1 MNITKMEEFMREND
15 LMIIERCIENKNE
28 KLDVKEEP
36 FEKLMFFYKS
46 ALKQLELQ
54 MNIIKDE
61 FKLIYN
67 YDLIDHID
75 TRIKEPKSIVKKMEK
90 KKYDKTYLN
99 LIEKINDI
107 AGIRIVCTLKDD
119 IFFIRD
125 LVKQIPDIH
134 ILKEKDYVTNP
145 KESGY
150 KSYHMLVSVPIF
162 LSDSVVDTKV
172 EIQIRTIAMDFW
184 ASLEH
189 DIHYKADR
197 AKLPAGIDE
206 EMFACAEKIAEI
218 DRQMQD
224 MYRRIADAEA
234 NGDAVKK

>member
-1 MNITKMEEFMREND
+1 MREND

-134 ILKEKDYVTNP
+134 IIKEKDYVTNP

-150 KSYHMLVSVPIF
+150 SSYHMIVEVPVR
-162 LSDSVVDTKV
+162 LSQKTIYVKC
-172 EIQIRTIAMDFW
+172 EIQIRTLAMDFW
-184 ASLEH
+184 ASFEH
-189 DIHYKADR
+189 KVKYKTDQEVN
-197 AKLPAGIDE
+197 KKTSKELV
-206 EMFACAEKIAEI
+206 ACAKMINKF
-218 DRQMQD
+218 DNKM
-224 MYRRIADAEA
+224 MTLK
-234 NGDAVKK
+234 NT

>member
-1 MNITKMEEFMREND
+1 MREND
-15 LMIIERCIENKNE
+15 LMIIEKCIEDKNE

-75 TRIKEPKSIVKKMEK
+75 TRIKDPKSIVKKMEK

-134 ILKEKDYVTNP
+134 VLKEKDYVTNP

-150 KSYHMLVSVPIF
+150 SSYHMIVEVPVKLTQKTIY
-162 LSDSVVDTKV
+162 VKC
-172 EIQIRTIAMDFW
+172 EIQIRTLAMDFW
-184 ASLEH
+184 ASFEH
-189 DIHYKADR
+189 KVKYKTKNDVNPKMSKELVSC
-197 AKLPAGIDE
+197 AKMINKFDTK
-206 EMFACAEKIAEI
+206 MINYK
-218 DRQMQD
+218 
-224 MYRRIADAEA
+224 
-234 NGDAVKK
+234 

>member
-1 MNITKMEEFMREND
+1 MREND
-15 LMIIERCIENKNE
+15 LMIIEKCIENKNE

-36 FEKLMFFYKS
+36 FEKLMFFYQS

-134 ILKEKDYVTNP
+134 VLKEKDYVTNP

-150 KSYHMLVSVPIF
+150 SSYHMIVEVPVKLTQKTIY
-162 LSDSVVDTKV
+162 VKC
-172 EIQIRTIAMDFW
+172 EIQIRTLAMDFW
-184 ASLEH
+184 ASFEH
-189 DIHYKADR
+189 KVKYKTKNDVNPKMSKELVSC
-197 AKLPAGIDE
+197 AKMINKFDTK
-206 EMFACAEKIAEI
+206 MINYK
-218 DRQMQD
+218 
-224 MYRRIADAEA
+224 
-234 NGDAVKK
+234 

>member
-1 MNITKMEEFMREND
+1 MREND

-134 ILKEKDYVTNP
+134 VLKEKDYVTNP

-150 KSYHMLVSVPIF
+150 SSYHMIVEVPVKLTQKTIY
-162 LSDSVVDTKV
+162 VKC
-172 EIQIRTIAMDFW
+172 EIQIRTLAMDFW
-184 ASLEH
+184 ASFEH
-189 DIHYKADR
+189 KVKYKTKNDVNPR
-197 AKLPAGIDE
+197 MSKELVSCAKMINKFDTK
-206 EMFACAEKIAEI
+206 MINYK
-218 DRQMQD
+218 
-224 MYRRIADAEA
+224 
-234 NGDAVKK
+234 

>member
-1 MNITKMEEFMREND
+1 MREND

-36 FEKLMFFYKS
+36 FEKLMFFYTS

-134 ILKEKDYVTNP
+134 VLKEKDYVTNP

-150 KSYHMLVSVPIF
+150 SSYHMIVEVPVKLTQKKIY
-162 LSDSVVDTKV
+162 VKC
-172 EIQIRTIAMDFW
+172 EIQIRTLAMDFW
-184 ASLEH
+184 ASFEH
-189 DIHYKADR
+189 KVKYKTKNDVNPKMSKELVSC
-197 AKLPAGIDE
+197 AKMINKFDTK
-206 EMFACAEKIAEI
+206 MINYK
-218 DRQMQD
+218 
-224 MYRRIADAEA
+224 
-234 NGDAVKK
+234 

>member
-1 MNITKMEEFMREND
+1 MREND

-134 ILKEKDYVTNP
+134 VLKEKDYVTNP

-150 KSYHMLVSVPIF
+150 SSYHMIVEVPVKLTQKTIY
-162 LSDSVVDTKV
+162 VKC
-172 EIQIRTIAMDFW
+172 EIQIRTLAMDFW
-184 ASLEH
+184 ASFEH
-189 DIHYKADR
+189 KVKYKTKNDVNPKMSKELVSVR
-197 AKLPAGIDE
+197 P
-206 EMFACAEKIAEI
+206 EK
-218 DRQMQD
+218 
-224 MYRRIADAEA
+224 
-234 NGDAVKK
+234 GK

>member
-1 MNITKMEEFMREND
+1 MREND

-67 YDLIDHID
+67 YDLIDHIN

-134 ILKEKDYVTNP
+134 VLKEKDYVTNP

-150 KSYHMLVSVPIF
+150 SSYHIIVEVPVKLTQKTIY
-162 LSDSVVDTKV
+162 VKC
-172 EIQIRTIAMDFW
+172 EIQIRTLAMDFW
-184 ASLEH
+184 ASFEH
-189 DIHYKADR
+189 KVKYKTKNDVNPKMSKELVSC
-197 AKLPAGIDE
+197 AKMINKFDTK
-206 EMFACAEKIAEI
+206 MINYK
-218 DRQMQD
+218 
-224 MYRRIADAEA
+224 
-234 NGDAVKK
+234 

>member
-1 MNITKMEEFMREND
+1 MREND

-67 YDLIDHID
+67 YDLIDHIN

-134 ILKEKDYVTNP
+134 VLKEKDYVTNP

-150 KSYHMLVSVPIF
+150 SSYHMIVEVPVKLTQKTIY
-162 LSDSVVDTKV
+162 VKC
-172 EIQIRTIAMDFW
+172 EIQIRTLAMDFW
-184 ASLEH
+184 ASFEH
-189 DIHYKADR
+189 KVKYKTKNDVNPKMSKELVNC
-197 AKLPAGIDE
+197 AKMINKFDTK
-206 EMFACAEKIAEI
+206 MINYK
-218 DRQMQD
+218 
-224 MYRRIADAEA
+224 
-234 NGDAVKK
+234 

>member
-1 MNITKMEEFMREND
+1 MREND

-134 ILKEKDYVTNP
+134 IIKEKDYVTNP

-150 KSYHMLVSVPIF
+150 SSYHMIVEVPVKLTQKTIY
-162 LSDSVVDTKV
+162 VKC
-172 EIQIRTIAMDFW
+172 EIQIRTLAMDFW
-184 ASLEH
+184 ASFEH
-189 DIHYKADR
+189 KVKYKTKNDVNPKMSKELVNC
-197 AKLPAGIDE
+197 AKMINKFDTK
-206 EMFACAEKIAEI
+206 MINYK
-218 DRQMQD
+218 
-224 MYRRIADAEA
+224 
-234 NGDAVKK
+234 

>member
-1 MNITKMEEFMREND
+1 MREND
-15 LMIIERCIENKNE
+15 LMIIESCIENKNE

-134 ILKEKDYVTNP
+134 VLKEKDYVTNP

-150 KSYHMLVSVPIF
+150 SSYHMIVEVPVKLTQKTIY
-162 LSDSVVDTKV
+162 VKC
-172 EIQIRTIAMDFW
+172 EIQIRTLAMDFW
-184 ASLEH
+184 ASFEH
-189 DIHYKADR
+189 KVKYKTKNDVNPKMSKELVSC
-197 AKLPAGIDE
+197 AKMINKFDTK
-206 EMFACAEKIAEI
+206 MINYK
-218 DRQMQD
+218 
-224 MYRRIADAEA
+224 
-234 NGDAVKK
+234 

>member
-1 MNITKMEEFMREND
+1 MREND

-150 KSYHMLVSVPIF
+150 SSYHMIVEVPVKLTQKTIY
-162 LSDSVVDTKV
+162 VKC
-172 EIQIRTIAMDFW
+172 EIQIRTLAMDFW
-184 ASLEH
+184 ASFEH
-189 DIHYKADR
+189 KVKYKTKNDVNPKMSNELVNC
-197 AKLPAGIDE
+197 AKMINKFDTK
-206 EMFACAEKIAEI
+206 MINYK
-218 DRQMQD
+218 
-224 MYRRIADAEA
+224 
-234 NGDAVKK
+234 

>member
-1 MNITKMEEFMREND
+1 MREND

-28 KLDVKEEP
+28 KLDVKEEQ

-125 LVKQIPDIH
+125 LVKQMPDIH
-134 ILKEKDYVTNP
+134 VLKEKDYVTNP

-150 KSYHMLVSVPIF
+150 SSYHMIVEVPVKLTQKTIY
-162 LSDSVVDTKV
+162 VKC
-172 EIQIRTIAMDFW
+172 EIQIRTLAMDFW
-184 ASLEH
+184 ASFEH
-189 DIHYKADR
+189 KVKYKTKNDVNPKMSKELVSC
-197 AKLPAGIDE
+197 AKMINKFDTK
-206 EMFACAEKIAEI
+206 MINYK
-218 DRQMQD
+218 
-224 MYRRIADAEA
+224 
-234 NGDAVKK
+234 